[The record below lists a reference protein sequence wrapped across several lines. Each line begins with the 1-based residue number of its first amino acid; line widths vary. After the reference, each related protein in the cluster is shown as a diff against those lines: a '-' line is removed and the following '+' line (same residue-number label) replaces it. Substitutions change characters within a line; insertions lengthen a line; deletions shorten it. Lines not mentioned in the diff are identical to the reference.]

1 MLHVNHMVFAS
12 SILPC
17 PSSSPSSSRT
27 AIASCSS
34 TRHFFN
40 FGFNPKWLPI
50 NPNQSRTLSFGYRY
64 RPVSFCAL
72 KDVKSS
78 SSPSRNGNAFEFDVV
93 IIGAGIIGLT
103 IARQFLIGSD
113 LSVAVVDKA
122 VPCSG
127 ATGAGQGY
135 LWMAHKSPG
144 SDIWELALR
153 SQRLWEGLAETL
165 RDQGLNTSEELGWK
179 KTGSLLIGRTPDEL
193 DMLKRKVKQLS
204 GAGLEAEYLSSVDLL
219 SMEPALLI
227 GDSCGAAFLP
237 NDCQLDAYSTAA
249 FIQKANRHFKGR
261 YAEFF
266 HDPVTG
272 LLRSGS
278 DGKIEAVQTS
288 KTTLYSK
295 KAIVVAAGCWSGTL
309 LRDLLREGKTVLD
322 VPIMP
327 RKGHLLVIEN
337 FNSLH
342 VNHGLMEVGYVN
354 HQALTLAKD
363 FEQTSSVSMTA
374 TMDVQGNLIL
384 GSSREFAGFNT
395 EMNEFIVAR
404 IWERAS
410 EFFPTL
416 KEVSLSDIKHSSKVR
431 IGLRPYMLDGKPVIG
446 PVPGL
451 SNVFLASGHEG
462 GGLSL
467 AMGTAEMI
475 GNMVLGSPG
484 KVDPAPFLL
493 QGRC

>member
-1 MLHVNHMVFAS
+1 MLHSNHMVSAS
-12 SILPC
+12 SLRPC
-17 PSSSPSSSRT
+17 PSSSPSSRT

-34 TRHFFN
+34 RHFCN
-40 FGFNPKWLPI
+40 LGFNPKWPPI
-50 NPNQSRTLSFGYRY
+50 NPNQSRNLSFSHVYGYR
-64 RPVSFCAL
+64 PASFCAL

-78 SSPSRNGNAFEFDVV
+78 SSTSHNGNALEFDVV

-135 LWMAHKSPG
+135 LWMAHKSPS

-153 SQRLWEGLAETL
+153 SHRLWEGLAETL
-165 RDQGLNTSEELGWK
+165 RDQGLNPSEELGWR
-179 KTGSLLIGRTPDEL
+179 KTGSLLIGRTHEEL

-204 GAGLEAEYLSSVDLL
+204 GAGLDAEYLSGADLL

-227 GDSCGAAFLP
+227 GDNCGAAFLP
-237 NDCQLDAYSTAA
+237 NDCQLDAHSSAA

-266 HDPVTG
+266 HDPVTD

-278 DGKIEAVQTS
+278 NGKIEAVQTS

-295 KAIVVAAGCWSGTL
+295 KAIVLAAGCWSGTL

-327 RKGHLLVIEN
+327 RKGHLLVIDN
-337 FNSLH
+337 FSSLH

-374 TMDVQGNLIL
+374 TMDVQGNLVL

-410 EFFPTL
+410 EFFPTM
-416 KEVSLSDIKHSSKVR
+416 KEISFSDIKSSSKVR
-431 IGLRPYMLDGKPVIG
+431 IGLRPYMFDGKPVIG

-451 SNVFLASGHEG
+451 SNVFIASGHEG
-462 GGLSL
+462 GGLSMAL
-467 AMGTAEMI
+467 GTAEMI
-475 GNMVLGSPG
+475 ANMVLGSPG
-484 KVDPAPFLL
+484 KVDPTPFLV